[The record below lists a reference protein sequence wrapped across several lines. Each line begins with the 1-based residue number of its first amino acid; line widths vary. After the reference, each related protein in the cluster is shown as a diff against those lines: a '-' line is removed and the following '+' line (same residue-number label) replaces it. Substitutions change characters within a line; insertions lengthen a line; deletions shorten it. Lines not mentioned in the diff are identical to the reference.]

1 MKRILYF
8 IVGLLVLALFIFSI
22 SRYSMLKIVGIPLHN
37 YESCIDI
44 KFNSIDFE
52 ELEKIR
58 NNVERKLNC
67 TDCSIEA
74 FGFNVYILGYKLL
87 KLNTNRPSIEMKE
100 SVLQIIDDIG
110 TYKYEVTVSSNS
122 I

>member
-1 MKRILYF
+1 
-8 IVGLLVLALFIFSI
+8 
-22 SRYSMLKIVGIPLHN
+22 MLKIVGIPLHN